1 MASKTLKVS
10 MVQTATHWHDPAANR
25 AMFDDWLMQI
35 PAETEVV
42 MLPEMFS
49 TGFTMASQEQAE
61 LMDGPTVSWLLD
73 AAKRLNKT
81 LCGSVVIA
89 ADEDHSQCSN
99 RLLWVTPDA
108 VTANNITC
116 YDKRHRFRMAGE
128 HEHFEAGQ
136 ERVVVTHNGVRIL
149 LQVCYDLRFP
159 VFARNRDDYDVY
171 LIVANWPAARQ
182 QHWNTLLAARA
193 IENQCYVVAVNCVG
207 TDGND
212 VSYSGGSG
220 LFSFTGEPQS
230 QLFDEAGVIS
240 GELDITALEAYRQAF
255 PAWQDADA
263 FSLGALSEG
272 ARPLDR

>member
-1 MASKTLKVS
+1 MSGAVSAKSLTVS

-25 AMFDDWLMQI
+25 AMFDDWLKQI
-35 PAETEVV
+35 PANADVV

-49 TGFTMASQEQAE
+49 TGFTMASTEQAE
-61 LMDGPTVSWLLD
+61 TMEGPTVNWLVE
-73 AAKRLNKT
+73 AAKNLNKT

-89 ADEDHSQCSN
+89 ADESHTRCSN
-99 RLLWVTPDA
+99 RLLWVTPSGS
-108 VTANNITC
+108 ITC

-136 ERVVVTHNGVRIL
+136 DRVVVTHNGARIL

-159 VFARNRDDYDVY
+159 VFARNRGDYDVY

-220 LFSFTGEPQS
+220 IFDFLGNAQT
-230 QLFDEAGVIS
+230 QLFDEPGIVG
-240 GELDITALEAYRQAF
+240 GELDLAALAAYREGF

-263 FSLGALSEG
+263 FFLG
-272 ARPLDR
+272 

>member
-1 MASKTLKVS
+1 MASETLKIS
-10 MVQTATHWHDPAANR
+10 MVQTATHWHDAAANR
-25 AMFDDWLMQI
+25 AMFDEWLEQI
-35 PAETEVV
+35 PPDTEIV

-49 TGFTMASQEQAE
+49 TGFTMASSEQAE
-61 LMDGPTVSWLLD
+61 AMEGPTVSWLVA
-73 AAKRLNKT
+73 AAKALNKT

-89 ADEDHSQCSN
+89 ADDDRSRCVN
-99 RLLWVTPDA
+99 RLLWVTA
-108 VTANNITC
+108 EGEVTC

-128 HEHFEAGQ
+128 HEHFEAGTD
-136 ERVVVTHNGVRIL
+136 RVVVTHNGVRIL

-220 LFSFTGEPQS
+220 IFSFSGEPQS
-230 QLFDEAGVIS
+230 QLFDQPGIIS
-240 GELDITALEAYRQAF
+240 GELDLAALEAYRKAF

-263 FSLGALSEG
+263 FSLV
-272 ARPLDR
+272 